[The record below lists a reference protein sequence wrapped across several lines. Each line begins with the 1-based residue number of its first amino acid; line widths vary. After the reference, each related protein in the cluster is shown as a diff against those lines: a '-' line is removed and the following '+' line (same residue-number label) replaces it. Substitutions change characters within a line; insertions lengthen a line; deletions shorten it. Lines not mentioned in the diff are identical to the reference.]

1 MKANALYHLMQLR
14 ARKLSEHLPENRKT
28 ELLEIQASI
37 KIQRKPGTYK
47 IDWKVD
53 QKDYSITLESDPFQF
68 YEKGD
73 NAKRNAMRTDDLNY
87 RTHNWDAALALWQD
101 IFKASDLNSEMITDD
116 GKLAFGKFGKNS
128 TNTPLYQNLGIAL
141 LFSILS
147 ILRVPLVETLQ
158 FFILIS
164 VLLLFADNFSTVHLR
179 KPLSLIEKLII
190 ATGCIIPLYYGV
202 SLAGVIFI
210 STGLFLLG
218 LAERQ
223 DKNKAILFNVS
234 GITFGLAIYSMGIFA
249 ITLSVAMAVTLLL
262 IALVDRQRI
271 SISSTGLFIA
281 GILIAWL
288 ATYALILAGSFSPY
302 MQQEII
308 LSQQHLNWV
317 TAGTLVLLFLGFT
330 MLWIIGVQYYL
341 LPWLSLFAVVI
352 ATVALLFVE
361 RTDVLVMLG
370 IFTGFSFFIFERVL
384 TGFFTSMHGSGR
396 VI

>member
-1 MKANALYHLMQLR
+1 MQLR

-101 IFKASDLNSEMITDD
+101 VFKASDLNSEMITDD
-116 GKLAFGKFGKNS
+116 GKLAFGKFGQDS

-147 ILRVPLVETLQ
+147 LLQSPLVETIQ
-158 FFILIS
+158 FFILIL

-179 KPLSLIEKLII
+179 KSLSLIEKLII

-262 IALVDRQRI
+262 IALVDRRRI

-288 ATYALILAGSFSPY
+288 AMYALVLVGIILPY
-302 MQQEII
+302 VPQEITLNQLY
-308 LSQQHLNWV
+308 LSWAI
-317 TAGTLVLLFLGFT
+317 AGTLVMLFLGFT

-384 TGFFTSMHGSGR
+384 TGFFTSMHSSGR